1 MLSVLLFDKSDE
13 GNFEMLAAIGLIL
26 VVRHR
31 GASSWSASGSMG
43 RDFMLR
49 RTAA

>member
-1 MLSVLLFDKSDE
+1 VLLFDKSDE
-13 GNFEMLAAIGLIL
+13 GNFEMLAAIGLVL
-26 VVRHR
+26 VVITVVLILIGFRLL
-31 GASSWSASGSMG
+31 G

>member
-1 MLSVLLFDKSDE
+1 MFPLNTA
-13 GNFEMLAAIGLIL
+13 GRIGLTSMILVVITVALIL
-26 VVRHR
+26 VGFRLL
-31 GASSWSASGSMG
+31 G

>member
-1 MLSVLLFDKSDE
+1 MIPLISRRY
-13 GNFEMLAAIGLIL
+13 AAIGLVLVFITVVLIL
-26 VVRHR
+26 IGFRL
-31 GASSWSASGSMG
+31 MG

>member
-13 GNFEMLAAIGLIL
+13 GNFEYLAAIGLIL
-26 VVRHR
+26 VLGTVAMVLAGFRLI
-31 GASSWSASGSMG
+31 G

-49 RTAA
+49 RTTA